1 MHSTKLPSLRVVPPR
16 TKHVPALEHKGKKAK
31 NKIIPQAFY
40 QASAF
45 MAKSK
50 GHVSPPASERGNYPF
65 PVREQQM
72 IANYGGAFCRS
83 WILSVG
89 RRRRFNFL
97 AAAHLLLSFFPQWS
111 FVACFFSIHTS
122 LLRGSAS
129 FFFFFWA
136 SEGVF
141 MCPALTYL
149 FIVLHFLTVIFFF
162 FLLWPFPRLYIV
174 QVISL
179 SASVFFTFQ
188 RKQWMEENYH
198 NYSYNWAVFVASA
211 ASVALFFHQ
220 PKMVSLY
227 GFFIF
232 PDTGLCWGPGAW
244 MRCRMNRANH

>member
-1 MHSTKLPSLRVVPPR
+1 MEKLIDTGMSYLQYEHPWFNALHKTAISASRPPR

-97 AAAHLLLSFFPQWS
+97 AAACLLLSFFPQWS

-129 FFFFFWA
+129 FF
-136 SEGVF
+136 SELLRVYL
-141 MCPALTYL
+141 CAL
-149 FIVLHFLTVIFFF
+149 H
-162 FLLWPFPRLYIV
+162 
-174 QVISL
+174 
-179 SASVFFTFQ
+179 
-188 RKQWMEENYH
+188 
-198 NYSYNWAVFVASA
+198 
-211 ASVALFFHQ
+211 
-220 PKMVSLY
+220 
-227 GFFIF
+227 
-232 PDTGLCWGPGAW
+232 
-244 MRCRMNRANH
+244 